1 MDNEEENLEGI
12 KGWLILIAIGI
23 VITPVRM
30 VMSILPTYSEIFS
43 TGIWDALT
51 TQGSEVYNSLWAPIL
66 ILEILGNS
74 GMLLVWLYIAYLF
87 FSKKIIFAKWYI
99 GIAIFSLAFIV
110 ADAFAIKLVMPD
122 EPVFDP
128 DTTKEL
134 FRSLFMVAVWVP
146 YMLLSKRVKA
156 TFVNS

>member
-12 KGWLILIAIGI
+12 RGWLILIAIGI

-99 GIAIFSLAFIV
+99 GIAIFSLVFIV

>member
-1 MDNEEENLEGI
+1 MDSKEENLEGI

-23 VITPVRM
+23 VITPIRIAM
-30 VMSILPTYSEIFS
+30 FMLPTYYEIFS
-43 TGIWDALT
+43 TGIWEALT
-51 TQGSEVYNSLWAPIL
+51 TSGSEAYNSLWAPIL
-66 ILEILGNS
+66 ILEIIGNS
-74 GMLLVWLYIAYLF
+74 AMLLVWLYIAYLF
-87 FSKKIIFAKWYI
+87 FSKKMIFPKWYI
-99 GIAIFSLAFIV
+99 GLAVFSLAFIV